1 VLFPFPTPP
10 REPHRVVV
18 TGAGII
24 TALGLGW
31 KINAEAFRA
40 GRTAFRAVTLFDVSR
55 QRCKIAAEIDLPQ
68 KTPVGRLTQRSQR
81 RLTRGSRMLLHAA
94 FEAWNQSGW
103 QACENLPIV
112 LGTTGC
118 GAEAGESFFRDAV
131 EPNHHNPSRAS
142 LPVAYQGQR
151 QGLDL
156 AEALDCSG
164 PLTIISNACASG
176 SNAIGHAWELVRTG
190 QSARA
195 LAGGYDAL
203 GQLVFGGFDSLQALS
218 QNPCRPFDAARN
230 GLTLGEGAAILALE
244 TLPSA
249 RQRNAEILGEIIGY
263 GATTDVHHLTQ
274 PHPEGEAALAAMQE
288 GCATAKINPA
298 DITYANAHG
307 TATIHNDASEAI
319 ALRRLRGDCIS
330 SLHVSSTKA
339 SIGHLLGA
347 AGAVE
352 AVICLMTLRGQWL
365 PPQTCVEQIDPA
377 CNFKLVRQAS
387 DAPIEIALS
396 NSFGFGGANASL
408 IFRRWS

>member
-1 VLFPFPTPP
+1 LFPFPAPP

-31 KINAEAFRA
+31 KQNAAGFRA
-40 GRTAFRAVTLFDVSR
+40 GKTAFRQVTLFDVSR
-55 QRCKIAAEIDLPQ
+55 QRCKIAAEIDLPE
-68 KTPVGRLTQRSQR
+68 KTPTGNLSRRTER
-81 RLTRGSRMLLHAA
+81 RLTRASRMLLHSA
-94 FEAWNQSGW
+94 FEAWNQCGW
-103 QACENLPIV
+103 QSTEKLPIV

-118 GAEAGESFFRDAV
+118 GAEAGESFFREQVATCRVKPIHPRLAV
-131 EPNHHNPSRAS
+131 S
-142 LPVAYQGQR
+142 YQGQT
-151 QGLDL
+151 QALEL
-156 AEALDCSG
+156 AEALDCDS
-164 PLTIISNACASG
+164 PSITMISNACASG
-176 SNAIGHAWELVRTG
+176 SNAVGHAWEIVRSG

-218 QNPCRPFDAARN
+218 QSPCRPFDAARN

-244 TLPSA
+244 TLDSA
-249 RQRNAEILGEIIGY
+249 RARNAEILGEITGY

-274 PHPEGEAALAAMQE
+274 PHPQGDAALQAMEAA
-288 GCATAKINPA
+288 CASAKINPR
-298 DITYANAHG
+298 DISYANAHG

-319 ALRRLRGDCIS
+319 ALKRLRGECVS

-352 AVICLMTLRGQWL
+352 AVIVLMTLREQWL
-365 PPQTCVEQIDPA
+365 PPQTCVETVDPL
-377 CNFKLVRQAS
+377 CEFKLVREPI
-387 DAPIEIALS
+387 DARPEIALS

>member
-1 VLFPFPTPP
+1 VLFPFPAPP
-10 REPHRVVV
+10 REPHRVVI

-31 KINAEAFRA
+31 KTNAESFRA
-40 GRTAFRAVTLFDVSR
+40 GKTAFRPVTFFDVSK
-55 QRCKIAAEIDLPQ
+55 QRCKIAAEIDLPA
-68 KTPVGRLTQRSQR
+68 KTPIGHLSQRSQR

-103 QACENLPIV
+103 QPSDHLPIV

-118 GAEAGESFFRDAV
+118 GAEAGESFFRDTISHQSKHPRPSLTV
-131 EPNHHNPSRAS
+131 E
-142 LPVAYQGQR
+142 YQGQR

-156 AEALDCSG
+156 AEALDCGG
-164 PLTIISNACASG
+164 PLTIVSNACASG
-176 SNAIGHAWELVRTG
+176 SNAIGHAWEIVRSG
-190 QSARA
+190 QSPRA

-218 QNPCRPFDAARN
+218 PTPCRPFEATRN
-230 GLTLGEGAAILALE
+230 GLTLGEGAAIVALE
-244 TLPSA
+244 PLESA
-249 RQRNAEILGEIIGY
+249 RARDAEILGEIIGY
-263 GATTDVHHLTQ
+263 GAATDVHHLTQ
-274 PHPEGEAALAAMQE
+274 PHPQGDAALQAMQE
-288 GCATAKINPA
+288 ACAAARIDPSA
-298 DITYANAHG
+298 IAYANAHG

-319 ALRRLRGDCIS
+319 ALRRLRGDTAS
-330 SLHVSSTKA
+330 QLQVSSTKA

-365 PPQTCVEQIDPA
+365 PPQTALQTPDPECA
-377 CNFKLVRQAS
+377 FNLVREPI
-387 DAPIEIALS
+387 DARLETVLS